1 MAIYHTKLIQS
12 EWQPAEDCTLSLK
25 GLNLDDVWD
34 NIVMQIGRI
43 DVESGNSLEEQIAA
57 DEERAKVIKEI
68 GRLEA
73 LARKEKQPKKKF
85 ELVERINILRKE
97 VGI

>member
-43 DVESGNSLEEQIAA
+43 DVEGGNSLEEQIAVE
-57 DEERAKVIKEI
+57 EERAKIQKEI
-68 GRLEA
+68 ARLEA
-73 LARKEKQPKKKF
+73 LARKEKQPRKKF
-85 ELVERINILRKE
+85 ELVQQIQKLK
-97 VGI
+97 G